1 MPKIPI
7 IFIIK
12 LFKYLILNFIILIFY
27 HFYHNLAF
35 DLLNNK
41 IFAQIIVYTIL
52 ILKIANYGFSLSIFI
67 FTLF

>member
-12 LFKYLILNFIILIFY
+12 LFKYLIFNFIILIFY
-27 HFYHNLAF
+27 NFDPNLAF
-35 DLLNNK
+35 DLLNNN
-41 IFAQIIVYTIL
+41 ICAQIIVYIIL
-52 ILKIANYGFSLSIFI
+52 IIKIANYEFSLSIFI